1 MFIKEDLPQ
10 YMKQLIPT
18 DRKHLMLERNV
29 QTTVV
34 GEPIMF
40 LLNQCVDGLYTPVQA
55 TENKDEAKCSTV
67 ENAHLASTAQIL
79 LDITWEK
86 LNTGYWK
93 DVDISW
99 RYLYTYASL
108 FKVLFLCCDQT
119 QTFQELIYTCD
130 MGIIMGA
137 PILDGL
143 LSKIA
148 SVLCAKNR
156 PDKETSD
163 NLTDVEEPKTKFI
176 KQSQFPLINKSVEVH
191 QVATPSLET
200 FEATYM
206 KQLQPVIITKEID
219 YWPALSTH
227 HWSIDYLLQ
236 VAGPRTVPVELG
248 ARYTDVNWSQKLMT
262 VQEFVDTYILK
273 KMGQTDVA
281 YLAQHQLFDQIREL
295 REDISI
301 PTYCCLAESDDE
313 VDINGWF
320 GPEGTVSPLHYDP
333 KHNILA
339 QVVGKKY
346 IRLYSEET
354 TPFLYPYEER
364 LLNNTSQVDV
374 ENPDLEKFPLFSKA
388 KFKECIIEPGQ
399 LLYIPPRCW
408 HYVRSLSTSFSVS
421 FWWQ

>member
-1 MFIKEDLPQ
+1 MFAKKNLPQ
-10 YMKQLIPT
+10 HMKQLIPT
-18 DRKHLMLERNV
+18 DRKHLMLEGNV
-29 QTTVV
+29 QRTVV

-40 LLNQCVDGLYTPVQA
+40 LLNQCVEGLYTPVQV
-55 TENKDEAKCSTV
+55 TETEDEAECSTA
-67 ENAHLASTAQIL
+67 ENAHLASTAQVL

-99 RYLYTYASL
+99 RYIYSYASL
-108 FKVLFLCCDQT
+108 FKVLFLCCDET
-119 QTFQELIYTCD
+119 QTFQ
-130 MGIIMGA
+130 
-137 PILDGL
+137 
-143 LSKIA
+143 SKY
-148 SVLCAKNR
+148 
-156 PDKETSD
+156 
-163 NLTDVEEPKTKFI
+163 I
-176 KQSQFPLINKSVEVH
+176 KQSQFPLINKSAEVL
-191 QVATPSLET
+191 QVASPSLET

-206 KQLQPVIITKEID
+206 KQLQPVIITQAID

-227 HWSIDYLLQ
+227 RWSTDYLLQ

-262 VQEFVDTYILK
+262 VQKFVDTYILK
-273 KMGQTDVA
+273 KNGQTDVA

-301 PTYCCLAESDDE
+301 PTYCCLAETDNE

-333 KHNILA
+333 KHNLLA
-339 QVVGKKY
+339 QIVGKKY
-346 IRLYSEET
+346 VRLYSEET

-364 LLNNTSQVDV
+364 LLNNTSRVDV
-374 ENPDLEKFPLFSKA
+374 ENPDLEKFPLFAKA
-388 KFKECIIEPGQ
+388 KCKECIIEPGQ